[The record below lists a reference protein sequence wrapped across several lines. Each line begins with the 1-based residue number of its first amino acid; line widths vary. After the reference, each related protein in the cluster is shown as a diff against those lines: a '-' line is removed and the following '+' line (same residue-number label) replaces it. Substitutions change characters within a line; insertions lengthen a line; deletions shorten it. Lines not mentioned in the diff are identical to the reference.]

1 MRYSKQRELVLR
13 TVEQLCDH
21 PTAEE
26 IFDKAAPECPGL
38 SLGTVYRNL
47 NSLVEAGMV
56 RRVSIP
62 GRADRF
68 DHTLCWHSHLYCTAC
83 GGVVDADV
91 DEKQVMRLVRRQKDV
106 VVQDCAVV
114 LFGLCEACAKKDGFY
129 WNTLTLNTTKRLR
142 SWCVRLTTPRR
153 WPLYT
158 AMAVS
163 RTSTMASA
171 SRACWWISA
180 TACAISPRMQTSSSS
195 TPAPCVSTPSSACS
209 AMWVH

>member
-62 GRADRF
+62 GRADR
-68 DHTLCWHSHLYCTAC
+68 C
-83 GGVVDADV
+83 GRETG
-91 DEKQVMRLVRRQKDV
+91 DEAGAPPEGCCGAGLRCGAVRPV
-106 VVQDCAVV
+106 
-114 LFGLCEACAKKDGFY
+114 
-129 WNTLTLNTTKRLR
+129 
-142 SWCVRLTTPRR
+142 
-153 WPLYT
+153 
-158 AMAVS
+158 
-163 RTSTMASA
+163 
-171 SRACWWISA
+171 
-180 TACAISPRMQTSSSS
+180 
-195 TPAPCVSTPSSACS
+195 
-209 AMWVH
+209 

>member
-1 MRYSKQRELVLR
+1 MRYSKQRELVLH

-38 SLGTVYRNL
+38 SLGTVYRTL
-47 NSLVEAGMV
+47 N
-56 RRVSIP
+56 
-62 GRADRF
+62 RADRF

-114 LFGLCEACAKKDGFY
+114 LFGLCEACAKKQAEG
-129 WNTLTLNTTKRLR
+129 
-142 SWCVRLTTPRR
+142 
-153 WPLYT
+153 
-158 AMAVS
+158 
-163 RTSTMASA
+163 
-171 SRACWWISA
+171 
-180 TACAISPRMQTSSSS
+180 
-195 TPAPCVSTPSSACS
+195 
-209 AMWVH
+209 